1 MEVEGKALHMRKEVA
16 AQLIDEALAD
26 SSHDVRVV
34 IRKKAG
40 QHRNYK
46 CCDAGSIENLGTR
59 KRGTVQPGAD
69 EWTRVGL
76 RESTRSITTLSGH
89 GRKTV
94 NTASNNIA
102 TKASSSGVLWGRRR
116 GRKWSIQFL
125 QGLETLEDG
134 PFIGPGSRPQTW
146 HGE

>member
-1 MEVEGKALHMRKEVA
+1 MNG
-16 AQLIDEALAD
+16 
-26 SSHDVRVV
+26 
-34 IRKKAG
+34 
-40 QHRNYK
+40 
-46 CCDAGSIENLGTR
+46 
-59 KRGTVQPGAD
+59 
-69 EWTRVGL
+69 TRVGL

-125 QGLETLEDG
+125 QGLETLGDG
-134 PFIGPGSRPQTW
+134 PFIAPWSRPQTW
-146 HGE
+146 HGEAFVRLRAAATAQPNRRLAPRSASRYSLSTSFEHSVRPLF

>member
-69 EWTRVGL
+69 EWDTSRL
-76 RESTRSITTLSGH
+76 A
-89 GRKTV
+89 RKHTV
-94 NTASNNIA
+94 NHNLKRPWPEDREYS
-102 TKASSSGVLWGRRR
+102 VQQHRD
-116 GRKWSIQFL
+116 
-125 QGLETLEDG
+125 QGEE
-134 PFIGPGSRPQTW
+134 
-146 HGE
+146 